1 MCMTIDRVMW
11 TFALSA
17 TLLGGCFAAED
28 ETLDDTAQIEDE
40 IIAPNGLSLNGIS
53 LNGRSLNGVS
63 LNGVSLNGRSLNGVS
78 LNGTQLQGT
87 KDGAPVNGAS
97 IVGSLWNATLSD
109 GSAVQLRFDTAGPLA
124 APSADVWAY
133 GVSMKSGSTWVPLCG
148 SAAIKA
154 VPVVG
159 TFNNG
164 VNVVGGGS
172 YTYDAT
178 KLTLACRGAAIA
190 KCVELGYK
198 PWKKGHAGVNLRNH
212 MVACTRM
219 LRGDYCGDG
228 RSFTVDGNQVNL
240 YDLVG
245 VQSDTNTWRMDA
257 EWTVN
262 GARCV
267 RQSAPPRLATT
278 APSCYTS
285 KVHALCGLVTDFALG
300 ALVMN
305 EVP

>member
-1 MCMTIDRVMW
+1 MPMTRVTW
-11 TFALSA
+11 TLALSA
-17 TLLGGCFAAED
+17 AVLSGCFAVED

-40 IIAPNGLSLNGIS
+40 IVAPNGI
-53 LNGRSLNGVS
+53 S

-78 LNGTQLQGT
+78 LNGGT
-87 KDGAPVNGAS
+87 LNGRSLNGAS
-97 IVGSLWNATLSD
+97 LNGTLLQATRDGVPVSGANLAGSLWNGTMSD
-109 GSAVQLRFDTAGPLA
+109 GSAAQLRIDSAAPLA

-133 GVSMKSGSTWVPLCG
+133 AVSLKSGTTWIPLCG
-148 SAAIKA
+148 TAATKA

-198 PWKKGHAGVNLRNH
+198 PWKTGTGGVNLRNH

-219 LRGDYCGDG
+219 LRADYCGDG
-228 RSFTVDGNQVNL
+228 RSFTVDGTQVNL
-240 YDLVG
+240 YDAVG
-245 VQSDTNTWRMDA
+245 VQADTNSWRVDA

-267 RQSAPPRLATT
+267 KQSSPPRLATT

-285 KVHALCGLVTDFALG
+285 KVTTACGALTDFALG

-305 EVP
+305 EVQ